1 MLLRT
6 STLTAP
12 WTIVE
17 GNDKWYA
24 RVKTLRTLV
33 ELLST
38 ELNHQPAEPPAK
50 KRKAKQAKKRHVTC
64 N

>member
-17 GNDKWYA
+17 GNDKWFA

-33 ELLST
+33 ELLSR
-38 ELNHQPAEPPAK
+38 ELDFKPAVPPAK
-50 KRKAKQAKKRHVTC
+50 KTKKKKRDE
-64 N
+64 